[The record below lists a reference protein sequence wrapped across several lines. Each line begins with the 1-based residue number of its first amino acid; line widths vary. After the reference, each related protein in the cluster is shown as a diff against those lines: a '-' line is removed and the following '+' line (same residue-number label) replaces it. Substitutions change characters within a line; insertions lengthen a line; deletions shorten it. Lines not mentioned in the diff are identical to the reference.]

1 MKSKNIISV
10 RIRQDNVEDFHLL
23 KEYLSET
30 NPILADINNNHL
42 VNHCIDLALDRY
54 QLELEKFKKDRGITN
69 SNDDQS

>member
-30 NPILADINNNHL
+30 NPILADINNNQL
-42 VNHCIDLALDRY
+42 VNYCIDLALDRY
-54 QLELEKFKKDRGITN
+54 QVELEQFKKDKE
-69 SNDDQS
+69 SNN

>member
-30 NPILADINNNHL
+30 NPILADINNNQL
-42 VNHCIDLALDRY
+42 VNYCIDLALDRY
-54 QLELEKFKKDRGITN
+54 QVELEQFKKDKESKN
-69 SNDDQS
+69 

>member
-10 RIRQDNVEDFHLL
+10 RIRQNNVEDFYLL

-42 VNHCIDLALDRY
+42 VNYCIDLALDRY
-54 QLELEKFKKDRGITN
+54 QVELEQFKKDKE
-69 SNDDQS
+69 SNN